1 MTYLETFSL
10 TATVVKTS
18 VQTGKLVNVV
28 LIDASDFGL
37 VFFFRSQHTSMIY
50 AMLCYDCCCCYAML
64 YFVRL
69 GYVTN
74 ERRRLSS
81 VVVVSCRG
89 RSPVSGAPGD
99 FRIFQKQN
107 DFWKSRIPM
116 GNLNGHL
123 VESNGSYQV
132 VYTADLLLLFYF
144 IPQSSFRIFIWA
156 AVYII

>member
-1 MTYLETFSL
+1 
-10 TATVVKTS
+10 
-18 VQTGKLVNVV
+18 
-28 LIDASDFGL
+28 
-37 VFFFRSQHTSMIY
+37 
-50 AMLCYDCCCCYAML
+50 ML